1 MADPTLD
8 VVVVGAGVAGLTAAR
23 TCAAR
28 GCRVVAHD
36 ALAPGGQLVNLGALA
51 DWPGP
56 ATRGPDLAG
65 ALLTD
70 AMEQGVEIA
79 YGEVTGL
86 RAEPLTVDAA
96 EGPVTPRAVVVATGR
111 HPGRLDVP
119 DAAAWAGRGL
129 SGCATCD
136 GPLHAG
142 REVVVVGDDEWAAR
156 EALELAGI
164 AKRVTV
170 VAAAPGW
177 SAASARRLDAA
188 AGVDVRPGA
197 GVRALEGDGTLAAVR
212 LHDGEVLEASG
223 IFVYTH
229 AAPRRELLDGLPA
242 HAPVWPAGDV
252 TGAGRH
258 LLTAA
263 ADGLRAGLA
272 VVAHLERT

>member
-1 MADPTLD
+1 MSD
-8 VVVVGAGVAGLTAAR
+8 VVVVGAGIAGLTAAR
-23 TCAAR
+23 VCAER
-28 GCRVVAHD
+28 GLQVVAHD
-36 ALAPGGQLVNLGALA
+36 ALAPGGQLINLGTLA

-56 ATRGPDLAG
+56 PTTGPDLMS

-70 AMEQGVEIA
+70 AMDRGVEIA

-86 RAEPLTVDAA
+86 RTDPLTVDAA
-96 EGPVTPRAVVVATGR
+96 EGEVTARAVVVATGR

-119 DAAAWAGRGL
+119 DADAWAGRGL

-142 REVVVVGDDEWAAR
+142 GEVVVVGDDEWTAQ

-170 VAAAPGW
+170 VSGRPSW
-177 SAASARRLDAA
+177 SAASGRRL
-188 AGVDVRPGA
+188 AGDVE
-197 GVRALEGDGTLAAVR
+197 VRTGTVAALEGDGTLAAVR
-212 LHDGEVLEASG
+212 LDDGETLAASG
-223 IFVYTH
+223 VFVYTH
-229 AAPRRELLDGLPA
+229 ADPRRELLDGLPTD
-242 HAPVWPAGDV
+242 APVWSAGDV
-252 TGAGRH
+252 TGGDRH

-272 VVAHLERT
+272 VVAHLERA